1 MGRRIPG
8 NGHVV
13 TSIWFGPDRQS
24 VSLAGSMAIATNPF
38 SPMAAGVHAPATQAR
53 GFSGDPGYGVNRYG
67 NDVGALQSFTGAARP
82 IAQPVSMRLGFGA
95 GVSGQPGMPGT
106 GQDGTGLAGLD
117 LGQLRSVGFST

>member
-8 NGHVV
+8 NGRVV
-13 TSIWFGPDRQS
+13 TSIEFGADRQS
-24 VSLAGSMAIATNPF
+24 IALAGSMAIATNPF

-67 NDVGALQSFTGAARP
+67 NDLGPMQQFYGAARP

-106 GQDGTGLAGLD
+106 GQDASGLAGLD
-117 LGQLRSVGFST
+117 LGQLRSVGFGT